1 MALGLSSRSLMPPD
15 LQSIL
20 TRIND
25 LHPSFWRDPSFW
37 IAQIIGVAGLIAS
50 IMAFLEARKAF
61 HEARSAKE
69 AATAAGRT
77 VKIQTVTIE
86 LTEIA
91 QKLDRIQPD
100 VVFNEARDLLSE
112 IQRRL
117 RRLVAPF
124 ATDPELEEAIGAV
137 LQALQAAQ
145 TSLKAVRPSDP
156 TTEAPNSV
164 YYGTQDAFD
173 TINNCVADLLG
184 LFEKQTL
191 DFGDDDAER

>member
-1 MALGLSSRSLMPPD
+1 MPPD
-15 LQSIL
+15 IQPLLS
-20 TRIND
+20 RINE
-25 LHPSFWRDPSFW
+25 LHPPFWSDASFWLT
-37 IAQIIGVAGLIAS
+37 QIIGGAGLLFS
-50 IMAFLEARKAF
+50 ILAFLEAKKAF
-61 HEARSAKE
+61 YEARGAKH

-91 QKLDRIQPD
+91 QKLDRIQPE
-100 VVFNEARDLLSE
+100 VMFNEARDLLTE

-117 RRLVAPF
+117 RRLIAPF
-124 ATDPELEEAIGAV
+124 AQDPELRQAIAAV

-145 TSLKAVRPSDP
+145 TSLKTVRPNDP
-156 TTEAPNSV
+156 KTETPNSV
-164 YYGTQDAFD
+164 YFGTQDAFD

-191 DFGDDDAER
+191 DFGEGNGEP

>member
-1 MALGLSSRSLMPPD
+1 MQSD

-20 TRIND
+20 NRINALD
-25 LHPSFWRDPSFW
+25 TPFWKDGGFW
-37 IAQIIGVAGLIAS
+37 ITLIIGVGSLVFS
-50 IMAFLEARKAF
+50 ILAFVEARKAK
-61 HEARSAKE
+61 H

-91 QKLDRIQPD
+91 QKLDRLQPELLYS
-100 VVFNEARDLLSE
+100 EARDLLSE

-117 RRLVAPF
+117 RRLMAPF
-124 ATDPELEEAIGAV
+124 AKDPELKEAVVAV
-137 LQALQAAQ
+137 LQALQTAQ
-145 TSLKAVRPSDP
+145 SSLKAVRPSDP
-156 TTEAPNSV
+156 KNEAPNAV
-164 YYGTQDAFD
+164 YYGTQEAFD

-191 DFGDDDAER
+191 DFGENDVESQ

>member
-1 MALGLSSRSLMPPD
+1 MTPEIQDVLKR
-15 LQSIL
+15 L
-20 TRIND
+20 TQ
-25 LHPSFWRDPSFW
+25 LHPPFWADPGYW
-37 IAQIIGVAGLIAS
+37 IALIVAIVGLVFS
-50 IMAFLEARKAF
+50 FLAYREAGKAF
-61 HEARSAKE
+61 REARSAKE

-91 QKLDRIQPD
+91 QKLDRIQPEL
-100 VVFNEARDLLSE
+100 VYNEARDLLSE

-117 RRLVAPF
+117 RRLIAPF
-124 ATDPELEEAIGAV
+124 AKDAELQDAIAAV
-137 LQALQAAQ
+137 LQALQTAQ
-145 TSLKAVRPSDP
+145 NSLKAVRPTDP
-156 TTEAPNSV
+156 RAATPNAV

-191 DFGDDDAER
+191 DLGDNNAGS

>member
-1 MALGLSSRSLMPPD
+1 MDRTNHQRCRADIFNSSV
-15 LQSIL
+15 QE
-20 TRIND
+20 
-25 LHPSFWRDPSFW
+25 
-37 IAQIIGVAGLIAS
+37 AG
-50 IMAFLEARKAF
+50 KAF
-61 HEARSAKE
+61 REARSAKE

-91 QKLDRIQPD
+91 QKLDRIQPELA
-100 VVFNEARDLLSE
+100 FAEAGDLLRE

-117 RRLVAPF
+117 RRLMAPF
-124 ATDPELEEAIGAV
+124 ATDPELRDAIGAV

-145 TSLKAVRPSDP
+145 TSLKAVRPTDP
-156 TTEAPNSV
+156 AAEAPNSV

-173 TINNCVADLLG
+173 TISNCVADLLG

-191 DFGDDDAER
+191 HFGENDAEP

>member
-1 MALGLSSRSLMPPD
+1 MTPEP
-15 LQSIL
+15 QQIL
-20 TRIND
+20 DRLNE
-25 LHPSFWRDPSFW
+25 LHPHFWWDPGYW
-37 IAQIIGVAGLIAS
+37 IAQIIGLAGAILS
-50 IMAFLEARKAF
+50 LLAFLEARKAF
-61 HEARSAKE
+61 HEAKGAKE

-91 QKLDRIQPD
+91 QKLDRIQPE
-100 VVFNEARDLLSE
+100 VVYNEARDLLSE

-117 RRLVAPF
+117 RRLIAPF
-124 ATDPELEEAIGAV
+124 AKDPELKDAIGAV

-145 TSLKAVRPSDP
+145 SSLKAVRPTDP
-156 TTEAPNSV
+156 KVETPNAV
-164 YYGTQDAFD
+164 YFGTQDAFD

-191 DFGDDDAER
+191 DFGENDAGPQ

>member
-1 MALGLSSRSLMPPD
+1 MTPEIQEVLKRFS
-15 LQSIL
+15 
-20 TRIND
+20 D
-25 LHPSFWRDPSFW
+25 LHPPFWADPGYW
-37 IAQIIGVAGLIAS
+37 TAQIIGIAALVFS
-50 IMAFLEARKAF
+50 ILAWVEARKAF

-91 QKLDRIQPD
+91 QKLDRIQPEIEY
-100 VVFNEARDLLSE
+100 NEARDLLSE

-124 ATDPELEEAIGAV
+124 ARDAELKDPISAV

-145 TSLKAVRPSDP
+145 TSLKAVRPADP
-156 TTEAPNSV
+156 KTEAPNAV
-164 YYGTQDAFD
+164 YYGTQEAFD
-173 TINNCVADLLG
+173 AINNCVADLLG

-191 DFGDDDAER
+191 DFGENNAGA